1 MGSRISDAKE
11 LFNSDTSAA
20 NQRQIISDFDG
31 KLIYGHDKNIPET
44 LSLEEYQALIE
55 KIYFK

>member
-1 MGSRISDAKE
+1 MESRIFEAKV
-11 LFNSDTSAA
+11 LYNSDTSATTKK
-20 NQRQIISDFDG
+20 QIISDFDG
-31 KLIYGHDKNIPET
+31 KLIYGHTKNIPET